1 MIISES
7 SEQPKK
13 GAPVWV
19 RPFFI
24 FALRLCN
31 KFSMTVN
38 FIAQTFAAIVDRMR
52 FAVDKAFR
60 LRATLFTTLIFDDVD
75 CFRYF

>member
-1 MIISES
+1 MNNE
-7 SEQPKK
+7 KK

-31 KFSMTVN
+31 KFSMIVN
-38 FIAQTFAAIVDRMR
+38 LIAQTFAAIVDWLR

-60 LRATLFTTLIFDDVD
+60 LRATLFATLIFDDVD
-75 CFRYF
+75 CLRYF